1 MKITTIYT
9 LALLNIFY
17 LLSCSNAV
25 NTNVTETNF
34 VAPEAL
40 QEKSMEINL
49 RSSYSGD
56 LVNEL
61 FQELADKSPELKS
74 LEAEMSDLKHQSS
87 ELNQK
92 FNSYDRKSNQY
103 YNSANQY
110 ASNITDSILKQKMVA
125 LINRSNNAYNNKI
138 ADIKTLTEQ
147 ITKNGATIQDHYTI
161 LKIAI
166 TLPIIEKYQTELK
179 PNKKEFKMLIDNQL
193 HQIEKTNKL
202 TPSY

>member
-1 MKITTIYT
+1 M
-9 LALLNIFY
+9 
-17 LLSCSNAV
+17 
-25 NTNVTETNF
+25 
-34 VAPEAL
+34 EAA
-40 QEKSMEINL
+40 K
-49 RSSYSGD
+49 
-56 LVNEL
+56 
-61 FQELADKSPELKS
+61 
-74 LEAEMSDLKHQSS
+74 SDLEHQSS

-92 FNSYDRKSNQY
+92 FNSYNRKSNQY

-110 ASNITDSILKQKMVA
+110 VSNITDSILKQKMVA
-125 LINRSNNAYNNKI
+125 LINRSNNSYTNKI

-147 ITKNGATIQDHYTI
+147 ITNNGATIQDHYTI

-179 PNKKEFKMLIDNQL
+179 PNKKEFKILIDNQL